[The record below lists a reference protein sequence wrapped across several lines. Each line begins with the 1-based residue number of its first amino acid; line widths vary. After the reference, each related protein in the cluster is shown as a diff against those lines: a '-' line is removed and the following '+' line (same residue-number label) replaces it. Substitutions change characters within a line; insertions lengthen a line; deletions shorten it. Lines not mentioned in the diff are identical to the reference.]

1 MIIRELFRLLGFLV
15 TLVLVS
21 LMIGA
26 ILGIS
31 LLAGW
36 WRHPTTGVVPG
47 RLHTDCRQPRQFV
60 RQWRVWAVYE
70 RA

>member
-31 LLAGW
+31 LLMS
-36 WRHPTTGVVPG
+36 
-47 RLHTDCRQPRQFV
+47 F
-60 RQWRVWAVYE
+60 
-70 RA
+70 

>member
-26 ILGIS
+26 VLGIS
-31 LLAGW
+31 LLMS
-36 WRHPTTGVVPG
+36 
-47 RLHTDCRQPRQFV
+47 F
-60 RQWRVWAVYE
+60 
-70 RA
+70 